1 LKRLYIG
8 VELIYLFCSKEEE
21 VGIRSSVVSES
32 FRSSNLMAPK
42 ISSGVGLCAIAWTRM
57 LRSSNRKAL
66 VVGPIAA
73 TFALLEFFVVT
84 VDIVGS
90 AYVVRSKVLPVA
102 SEGFDDEAEVEQR
115 FSSKLKYFRRVGVTN
130 AAADGAK

>member
-1 LKRLYIG
+1 
-8 VELIYLFCSKEEE
+8 
-21 VGIRSSVVSES
+21 
-32 FRSSNLMAPK
+32 
-42 ISSGVGLCAIAWTRM
+42 M

-66 VVGPIAA
+66 VVGPMAA

-90 AYVVRSKVLPVA
+90 AYVVRSKALLVA
-102 SEGFDDEAEVEQR
+102 SEGFDDKVEVEQR
-115 FSSKLKYFRRVGVTN
+115 FSSKLKYFWRVGVTN